1 MSSIV
6 LIGPPHSVAGFDCD
20 RRWRKAGARD
30 CYVMCCRRRGRRGC
44 GRASAA
50 TRFRLNTDIR
60 SKVVTAAVVPP
71 LVFMEFAVVVISAR
85 LVKDPTPYFSRIER
99 VRFEVAVFR
108 AHRMHALGIGVDPFN
123 EIALFDLK
131 LSGIECG

>member
-1 MSSIV
+1 
-6 LIGPPHSVAGFDCD
+6 
-20 RRWRKAGARD
+20 
-30 CYVMCCRRRGRRGC
+30 MCRRRRGRRGR

-50 TRFRLNTDIR
+50 ARFRLNTDIR

-71 LVFMEFAVVVISAR
+71 LVFMELAVVVISAR

-108 AHRMHALGIGVDPFN
+108 AHRMHALGSVLIHSTKSPCSISSSPGSNEVGV
-123 EIALFDLK
+123 IRIRHVLRSDL
-131 LSGIECG
+131 